1 MQGRRGYKRAPPAS
15 WNSEYFDYCHV
26 LQEQTQPMPVYILM
40 SKLTEH
46 GVSRVMDDPPCLRNI
61 SMEIEN
67 FGVKVLEQYATLG
80 EYDFVHVIEAP
91 DNESIAR
98 VSMELIARGNLK
110 PLTLPTISINDFI
123 SRLSLDR
130 AP

>member
-1 MQGRRGYKRAPPAS
+1 
-15 WNSEYFDYCHV
+15 
-26 LQEQTQPMPVYILM
+26 MPVYILL

-46 GVSRVMDDPPCLRNI
+46 GVSCVMDDPSCLRDI
-61 SMEIEN
+61 SMDIEN
-67 FGVKVLEQYATLG
+67 FGVKVLDQYATLG

-98 VSMELIARGNLK
+98 VSMELIAHGHLK

-130 AP
+130 RP

>member
-1 MQGRRGYKRAPPAS
+1 
-15 WNSEYFDYCHV
+15 
-26 LQEQTQPMPVYILM
+26 MPVYILL

-46 GVSRVMDDPPCLRNI
+46 GVSCVMDDPTCLRNI
-61 SMEIEN
+61 SMDIEN
-67 FGVKVLEQYATLG
+67 FGVKVLDQYATLG
-80 EYDFVHVIEAP
+80 EYDFVHVIDAP

-98 VSMELIARGNLK
+98 VSMELIAHGHLK

-130 AP
+130 KP